1 MSNVYRGPAKDASYQ
16 ISIHFGQAVTE
27 EKIL

>member
-1 MSNVYRGPAKDASYQ
+1 MSNHYIGPSKDDSYQ

-27 EKIL
+27 EKIF